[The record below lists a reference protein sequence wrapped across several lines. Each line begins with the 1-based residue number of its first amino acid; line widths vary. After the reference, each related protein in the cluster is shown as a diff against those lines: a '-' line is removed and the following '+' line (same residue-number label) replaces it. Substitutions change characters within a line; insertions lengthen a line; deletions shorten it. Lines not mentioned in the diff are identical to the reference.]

1 LIIDMQEGLYSLVRD
16 FDPTVFRDSLIAHAS
31 LGKMFNLPVVMT
43 TSAEVGPNGRLPQEI
58 TDMYPDAPL
67 IGRGGE
73 VDAWDNAAFVE
84 AVKATNRTQIIIGGI
99 VTEVCKLGDATFRAA
114 SDSSSRLT

>member
-31 LGKMFNLPVVMT
+31 LGKMFDLPVVMT

-67 IGRGGE
+67 IRRGGE